1 MACPNCGHAYA
12 APVKLPAAE
21 PARIRTTPVS

>member
-1 MACPNCGHAYA
+1 MTCPNCGHAYT

-21 PARIRTTPVS
+21 PRIRTTPVS